1 MERKVPPYF
10 NHYKLFQISGIFN
23 EHITYYFCILR
34 KLFHIQLRL
43 MFLEE
48 FISLGQLPV
57 QYVRIIKG
65 LKFGADYFTVVAG
78 FQHQGSMCRMN
89 SRRSKT
95 EQSIGRN
102 FIVFNYLFL
111 CNHILYYYV
120 FIRIFIF
127 EKG

>member
-34 KLFHIQLRL
+34 KQFHIQLRL

-65 LKFGADYFTVVAG
+65 LKFRADYFTVVA
-78 FQHQGSMCRMN
+78 
-89 SRRSKT
+89 
-95 EQSIGRN
+95 
-102 FIVFNYLFL
+102 
-111 CNHILYYYV
+111 
-120 FIRIFIF
+120 
-127 EKG
+127 